1 MTLSKETLYFLD
13 DSSKRFQGLTS
24 RLSISNTNASNKG
37 SFQGSSAIQGCGRGK
52 ATKWMDKNSRGET
65 NIPINALKKKKKNLI
80 TMQKCSQFTS
90 SLMFELLY
98 VFLAYLRVA

>member
-24 RLSISNTNASNKG
+24 RLS
-37 SFQGSSAIQGCGRGK
+37 FQGSSAIQGCGQGK

-65 NIPINALKKKKKNLI
+65 NIPINALKKKKNLI
-80 TMQKCSQFTS
+80 TVQKCSQFTS

>member
-37 SFQGSSAIQGCGRGK
+37 SFQGSSAIQGCGQGK

-65 NIPINALKKKKKNLI
+65 NIPINALKKKKNLI
-80 TMQKCSQFTS
+80 TVQKCSQFTS